1 MLLDA
6 NVALGLMHYTRPLLK
21 VHVHKILNLTPRR
34 HISAGEA
41 LVFWWA
47 DDLSARAYLPPDSL
61 QLLVDH
67 FAKDVVVFGTQLG
80 HAVAGNILPADMLP
94 VLKVGITEDYFAVM
108 DGKDY
113 FLDLNTGETSHTMS
127 AIRAVETRV
136 YNLTVLYARY
146 YARYQ
151 ERLRS
156 AERKGEARDRD
167 TNQAPPPPVR

>member
-6 NVALGLMHYTRPLLK
+6 DVALGLMHFSRPLLK
-21 VHVHKILNLTPRR
+21 KHITRILNLTPRPR
-34 HISAGEA
+34 ISAGEA

-47 DDLSARAYLPPDSL
+47 DDLAARAYLPPDSL

-67 FAKDVVVFGTQLG
+67 FAQDVVVFGTQLG
-80 HAVAGNILPADMLP
+80 HAVAGNVLPADKLP
-94 VLKVGITEDYFAVM
+94 VLKVGITEDFFAVM

-127 AIRAVETRV
+127 AIRVVETRV
-136 YNLTVLYARY
+136 YNLTSLFARY
-146 YARYQ
+146 YALYKD
-151 ERLRS
+151 RLRS

-167 TNQAPPPPVR
+167 TNQAPPPHVR